1 MAHGELSSY
10 RDGPRKGHFPDSDA
24 TDMTAGQS
32 STDESGLK
40 GGDAPL
46 PGNETAGLI
55 DGRGTKNIGRS
66 GPGGEGIG

>member
-1 MAHGELSSY
+1 MAGEMSSY
-10 RDGPRKGHFPDSDA
+10 RNNPRPRAVPDRDA